1 MDSIAPAMG
10 AVKSE
15 VFSSIARFQCAFQC
29 ASALNSSITGRASI
43 SIHIHPFCYIFY
55 MPAFTDAALRRLT
68 PRDRAYR
75 VFERGALAGFGI
87 VVSPGG
93 GKTFFLQHTRQGDRR
108 FYRLGAYP
116 ALPLA
121 AAREKARQL
130 LAQLEQGLDPR
141 AAPVTPA
148 SGTLEALLIAWLTHQ
163 HGLERRRLDDTERLL
178 RANLPAALLARP
190 AVSIQPADIRAVLAA
205 VHQRGARVLANRLR
219 AHLHSLF
226 AYGLKADHDPRR
238 LSDPILF
245 GLTLNPVSAIPRDAG
260 AEHPGE
266 RVLTWGEVRAVWQC
280 DRLTWPARQ
289 AVRLLLLTG
298 ARVNEVCQAAWAEF
312 DLDAGVWTLPSA
324 RAKNHRAA
332 LTPLTPLMMETLGE
346 LRAVFADSAWLFPAR
361 NSVSAAAPWGSTA
374 LSHAVRKA
382 GMDWRPQDLR
392 RTFKTLAAGAG
403 IDRAILDKIQ
413 NHAMDANVGSK
424 HYDRYS
430 YQREKGIALQQWET
444 ELRARLAGD
453 NVVVLPVRRANTRK
467 P

>member
-1 MDSIAPAMG
+1 
-10 AVKSE
+10 
-15 VFSSIARFQCAFQC
+15 
-29 ASALNSSITGRASI
+29 
-43 SIHIHPFCYIFY
+43 
-55 MPAFTDAALRRLT
+55 MPFTDAALRRLT

-75 VFERGALAGFGI
+75 VFEGGGLAGFGI

-93 GKTFFLQHTRQGDRR
+93 GKTFFVQHTRQGERR

-148 SGTLEALLIAWLTHQ
+148 SGTLEALLTAWLTHQ
-163 HGLERRRLDDTERLL
+163 RGLERRRLDDTERLL

-266 RVLTWGEVRAVWQC
+266 RVLTWGEVRAVWTSEA
-280 DRLTWPARQ
+280 LTWPTRQ

-312 DLDAGVWTLPSA
+312 DLDAGVWTLPAA
-324 RAKNHRAA
+324 RAKNHRTL
-332 LTPLTPLMMETLGE
+332 LTPIPPLAIDLLKE
-346 LRAVFADSAWLFPAR
+346 LRDIFGDIWLFPAR
-361 NSVSAAAPWGSTA
+361 NSVNAYAPWGSTA

-413 NHAMDANVGSK
+413 NHAQQDVASR
-424 HYDRYS
+424 HYDRHDYLT
-430 YQREKGIALQQWET
+430 EKRRALEQWET

-453 NVVVLPVRRANTRK
+453 NVVALPVRRANTRK